1 MTDLERLWDDYP
13 AGKAPVDEIV
23 ARAGGRAGTRAGVA
37 AGSPSARRRR
47 VVVRPLLT
55 AAAVTVLAGAFVGGS
70 LVGRDGIGWGG
81 RAGGG
86 GGGLPKQVAFA
97 ADLPAAKSCDELLAS
112 YVERGLDRVTAWGWD
127 GGPGVIYDKF
137 PTAAD
142 SDVAPDGLA
151 AQREARSSG
160 EAAGVTGNVP
170 QTERQVNS
178 ETGTNVQ
185 EAGVDEPDTVKTDG
199 TILAV
204 VRDDELRV
212 YDVTGSSTE
221 EVSTLDLPDITDAE
235 ILLAGHTIVAVGTD
249 DDAKQEGHGTR
260 VLGVSVADPSEPE
273 VTESVAY
280 DTTLLSARQH
290 GSTVRLVL
298 DSGLP
303 DLDFVQPSGR
313 RDERQ
318 ALKHNREVVRDSTVG
333 DWLPTLTAHG
343 KSRRLLDCT
352 RVAIPD
358 DDLGLDTVSVV
369 GFAAGSPDEV
379 DALGLA
385 GATDI
390 AYESADHL
398 YLAAAPASGA
408 VGPGEV
414 VCADWCDTPRST
426 ERDRGTSYV
435 FDFALHGTSATHVAS
450 GEVEGAIRDR
460 WSMDEA
466 GGVLRVALGA
476 TMETPNANAIVTLD
490 RQGQHLLERGRI
502 GHLGHGE
509 DIKAVRWFDDLAVVV
524 TFRQVD
530 PLYAVDL
537 TDTAHPRLLGKLEV
551 PGFSAYLHPLGSWRM
566 IGVGEGPGPHGWGA
580 QVGLFNVRDVTHV
593 KRLDVLHY
601 GRGTQALAATDP
613 RAFTWLPD
621 HRTAITV
628 VEKWASRRIGYVSV
642 LRLKDM
648 RFHEHRLAVEY
659 GDDVDLVRAVPVP
672 DGRVVLVTGE
682 KAQFLEL

>member
-13 AGKAPVDEIV
+13 AGRAPLDEIM
-23 ARAGGRAGTRAGVA
+23 AQAGA
-37 AGSPSARRRR
+37 ATGAPPARRRR

-55 AAAVTVLAGAFVGGS
+55 AAAVTVLAGAFVGGT

-81 RAGGG
+81 GSGGG
-86 GGGLPKQVAFA
+86 GGGLPEQVAFA
-97 ADLPAAKSCDELLAS
+97 ADLPAATSCDELLAS
-112 YVERGLDRVTAWGWD
+112 YVDRGLDRVTAWGWD
-127 GGPGVIYDKF
+127 GGPRRYADKF
-137 PTAAD
+137 PTA
-142 SDVAPDGLA
+142 VDGVIDGATDGGRDFSASNGAAA
-151 AQREARSSG
+151 AQGAERS
-160 EAAGVTGNVP
+160 AAGDVP

-185 EAGVDEPDTVKTDG
+185 ETGVDEPDTVKTDG
-199 TILAV
+199 RILAV

-221 EVSTLDLPDITDAE
+221 EVSTLDLPDIADAE
-235 ILLAGHTIVAVGTD
+235 ILLSGHTILAVGTD

-260 VLGVSVADPSEPE
+260 VLRISVADPAEPE
-273 VTESVAY
+273 VADSVAY

-290 GSTVRLVL
+290 GSTIRLVL

-318 ALKHNREVVRDSTVG
+318 ALKHNREVVRDATVG

-369 GFAAGSPDEV
+369 GFAAGSPEEV

-398 YLAAAPASGA
+398 YLAAAPASGS
-408 VGPGEV
+408 VGPGEL
-414 VCADWCDTPRST
+414 VCAVECDLPGARQ
-426 ERDRGTSYV
+426 DRGTSYV
-435 FDFALHGTSATHVAS
+435 FDFELHGTSATHVAS

-460 WSMDEA
+460 WAMDEA

-476 TMETPNANAIVTLD
+476 TTETPDANAIVTLD
-490 RQGQHLLERGRI
+490 RQGQHLVERGRI

-537 TDTAHPRLLGKLEV
+537 TDTAHPRLLGKLKV

-601 GRGTQALAATDP
+601 GRGTQALAGTDP

-628 VEKWASRRIGYVSV
+628 VQKWTSRRIGYVSV
-642 LRLKDM
+642 LRLEDM
-648 RFHEHRLAVEY
+648 KLHEHRIAVEY

-682 KAQFLEL
+682 KAQFLELHD